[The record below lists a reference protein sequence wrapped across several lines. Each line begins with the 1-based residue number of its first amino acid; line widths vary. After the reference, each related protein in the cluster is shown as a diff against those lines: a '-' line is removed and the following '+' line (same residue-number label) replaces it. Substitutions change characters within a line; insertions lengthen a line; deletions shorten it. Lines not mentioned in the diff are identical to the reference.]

1 MTGKLIRPTVWD
13 MGKPGRRPST
23 KSEWKLGFIQ
33 RVIVARESTGMDQA
47 TFAKELSRV
56 SGVNVSYD
64 SYRKYEI
71 LDPKKGALLRH
82 DLIFAFCEITRT
94 HASALLAGDPFPKVA
109 VTQSERRKAS

>member
-1 MTGKLIRPTVWD
+1 

-23 KSEWKLGFIQ
+23 STEWKLGFIQ
-33 RVIVARESTGMDQA
+33 RVIDARESTGMDQA

-56 SGVNVSYD
+56 SGLNITYD

-94 HASALLAGDPFPKVA
+94 HTSALLAGDPFPKA
-109 VTQSERRKAS
+109 IVTEIVRRKAS

>member
-1 MTGKLIRPTVWD
+1 
-13 MGKPGRRPST
+13 
-23 KSEWKLGFIQ
+23 
-33 RVIVARESTGMDQA
+33 MDPA

-56 SGVNVSYD
+56 SGINVPYD

-94 HASALLAGDPFPKVA
+94 HPAALLAGDPFPKA
-109 VTQSERRKAS
+109 IAPRHERRKAS